1 MNDLR
6 SIRQRKLNNMCDR
19 MADHI
24 VYHLFYKLDTSPYLE
39 VWKTRLSFS
48 LTHLIPLFITSSVRF
63 FKSPI

>member
-19 MADHI
+19 MADHT

-48 LTHLIPLFITSSVRF
+48 LTHLIPLLITSSVRS